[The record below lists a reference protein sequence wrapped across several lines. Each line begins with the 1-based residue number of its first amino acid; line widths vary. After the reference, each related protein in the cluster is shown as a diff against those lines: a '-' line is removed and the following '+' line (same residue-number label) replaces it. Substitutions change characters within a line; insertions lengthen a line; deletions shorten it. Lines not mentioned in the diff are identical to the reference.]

1 MKSPVNALI
10 LAAACFIALWLMA
23 MHGYAAIPLGASR
36 AAALAISSAV
46 LIACGAVKIRARH
59 YFQATFVLS
68 LSLAC
73 WAFYAERHFILPQGD
88 PRIIHAVAVYNLFRY
103 FLLLACLVIFIK
115 DTIRALRELS

>member
-1 MKSPVNALI
+1 MKSPVNALV

-23 MHGYAAIPLGASR
+23 MHGYAKIPLGASR

-46 LIACGAVKIRARH
+46 LIACGVVKIRTKH
-59 YFQATFVLS
+59 FFQATFVLS
-68 LSLAC
+68 LAL
-73 WAFYAERHFILPQGD
+73 ILPEGD

-115 DTIRALRELS
+115 DTIRALREFS